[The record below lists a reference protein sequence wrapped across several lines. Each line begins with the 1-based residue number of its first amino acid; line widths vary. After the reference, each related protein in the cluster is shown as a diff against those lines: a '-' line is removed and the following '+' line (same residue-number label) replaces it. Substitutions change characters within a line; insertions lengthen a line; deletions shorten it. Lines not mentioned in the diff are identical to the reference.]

1 MKKILLLISHYFSN
15 FLAAL
20 SIFTLLLLYIMFKVP
35 VVFWVGNMAGRN
47 FTDNF
52 GGILIEFLKNDYLL
66 FFLYPFLP
74 FAIGFLLLSVFIWL
88 FYRRDKEMSKIGFKN
103 TILSILAIFFL
114 VFPPIQSAR
123 LGYKIQEQRD
133 LQISQ
138 IYNDDTT
145 YINKGFN
152 KEFLK
157 LYQTFADEGIQ
168 TWRKDPV
175 AVVKNELE
183 KGDLT
188 SLSHGVNELTLKII
202 NTDKNKYPGA
212 VVMLKNE
219 RLQAE
224 IWLSQYW
231 ESADGVWLVKSYKI
245 LTDSSNEKK

>member
-1 MKKILLLISHYFSN
+1 
-15 FLAAL
+15 
-20 SIFTLLLLYIMFKVP
+20 MFKVP

-47 FTDNF
+47 FTDNL
-52 GGILIEFLKNDYLL
+52 GGLLIRFLENDYLI
-66 FFLYPFLP
+66 FFLFPFLP
-74 FAIGFLLLSVFIWL
+74 LLGAFLVLSAFIWF
-88 FYRRDKEMSKIGFKN
+88 FYRRDKEAGKVGFRN
-103 TILSILAIFFL
+103 TVLSILAVFLLIFL
-114 VFPPIQSAR
+114 PIQSAR

-138 IYNDDTT
+138 IYNDSETSV
-145 YINKGFN
+145 NKGLN

-157 LYQTFADEGIQ
+157 LYQTLADEGIQ
-168 TWRKDPV
+168 VWRKDPV

-188 SLSHGVNELTLKII
+188 FLSRGANELTLKII

-224 IWLSQYW
+224 IWLSRYW

-245 LTDSSNEKK
+245 LIDSSK